1 MSRTNKEKTMFRGI
15 DRSLFRFRMRPA
27 VLQTGRA
34 CSFLLAALLLVGFL
48 SAPAHGQT
56 SVLTQNYDNGRSGS
70 NNQETTLTP
79 ALLKA
84 SPTTFGKLFTI
95 TLDNNVYGMP
105 LILGGVHISGRPT
118 HNLIVKA
125 APTGASGSRTASLEG
140 FDADTGTQLWRFSLG
155 TSPGHTTASP
165 VIDPTVG
172 TNGAVY
178 VLSYVNSL
186 SQLHAIDPV
195 TGTELAGSPVT
206 IAASAGGVSFDN
218 SSQHNSLPAL
228 LLFNGAIYAAFSHS
242 LDTGT
247 YHGWL
252 IGYKYTAGSGFT
264 FSGAFCSTP
273 SGNQGGIW
281 QGGGGAIA
289 DSSNIY
295 TATANGS
302 FNANTGGN
310 NYSMSVL
317 RQHTHSLTV
326 TAWFKRSDDPRL
338 VGRN

>member
-1 MSRTNKEKTMFRGI
+1 
-15 DRSLFRFRMRPA
+15 MR
-27 VLQTGRA
+27 
-34 CSFLLAALLLVGFL
+34 
-48 SAPAHGQT
+48 
-56 SVLTQNYDNGRSGS
+56 
-70 NNQETTLTP
+70 
-79 ALLKA
+79 
-84 SPTTFGKLFTI
+84 
-95 TLDNNVYGMP
+95 
-105 LILGGVHISGRPT
+105 LILGGVNISGRPT
-118 HNLIVKA
+118 NILIVRA

-206 IAASAGGVSFDN
+206 IAASAGGVSFNN
-218 SSQHNSLPAL
+218 SSQQNSRVAM
-228 LLFNGAIYAAFSHS
+228 LLFNGVIYTAFSHS

-247 YHGWL
+247 YHGWV

-281 QGGGGAIA
+281 QGGGGLIA
-289 DSSNIY
+289 DSSSIY

-310 NYSMSVL
+310 NHSMSIL
-317 RQHTHSLTV
+317 RLSPPALSVADWFTPSDEASLSGGDLDLNGGGMTLIPG
-326 TAWFKRSDDPRL
+326 TTDIFLGPSKSGAM
-338 VGRN
+338 